1 MQTDITIRANRTVAA
16 AGNQFDQKDADGRS
30 SGQAA
35 LEGTPRSV
43 DNKHAPY
50 SDPTGSSSLL
60 LLESQVRRA
69 KNQVPETRGESS
81 KRPVAV
87 QRWLS
92 QNQDYPEYWHSHG
105 GSEEASIVKSV
116 EDREN
121 EDEDRQR
128 RYKELNEYPQG
139 PDN

>member
-1 MQTDITIRANRTVAA
+1 MAA
-16 AGNQFDQKDADGRS
+16 AGNQFDQKDAAASGT
-30 SGQAA
+30 GQAA
-35 LEGTPRSV
+35 LVQAPRSL

-60 LLESQVRRA
+60 LLESKVRRA
-69 KNQVPETRGESS
+69 KSQIPEVQEELS

-105 GSEEASIVKSV
+105 GSEETGIVKSV
-116 EDREN
+116 EDREKD
-121 EDEDRQR
+121 DEERQR
-128 RYKELNEYPQG
+128 RHEELSEYPQG